1 MTKRKVLA
9 VVSACAL
16 LLTMFVS
23 LIPVYA
29 GKPDDTT
36 GWTLGEGSTISGNAD
51 YGWSLNQAGCNQD
64 RQAKFQNK
72 YETDISLR
80 DLQMQF
86 VANYAAAGLWT
97 INLSDKDMNPLP
109 GVNDLG
115 ETGLCLILEKRN
127 DSVLA
132 VQRWSNG
139 APGAAGG
146 VYLYANDIS
155 FDFTIP
161 HTLHFVERDGKWYVA
176 LDNTVFEADG
186 MDVTSILAAMDGKRV
201 IMESLSDPSV
211 NFPYINFADAK
222 KTADWNYT
230 SQVAVAGSEER
241 GFTMI
246 GKEGGDGYAVYGKPV
261 SLLNN
266 EFQVRL
272 DFDSNWAYFGFDLT
286 NDGQTHSKL
295 NADID
300 MQFYYKDGRMDIGL
314 FSGGGYVTDKLYSKE
329 NFDFDAVHVFGFV
342 EEDGKYYLTVDG
354 EKASYNE
361 VLSNHVA
368 EMKDSAVYWRVGAGN
383 GSTVQYF
390 TDIKVLGW
398 NVGEGSALAGGNAA
412 GWQLQQS
419 ADTGKPSSYQ
429 TGYSLKDLQIKFT
442 ASYNDNVWINLNIGT
457 AQINALPNKST
468 LDAAKGMSFI
478 LEKKGDDG
486 SYLRFQR
493 WSSESA
499 GGPYLAT
506 TDIKPLD
513 FSQEHIFH
521 FAEKDGRYYPAIDD
535 TLLDTD
541 VTEIIQLY
549 ENDPALQ
556 PMVTLLS
563 CDAVSFSALKFAEVP
578 HTVIGGWNVNDATV
592 TGDAA
597 NGYTVTGGAGAKASY
612 RMPID
617 LSAQSVRMR
626 FTHEAG
632 KWQGISFNAVDD
644 TPTGVESPTADK
656 LTLILGR
663 DGDELRASV
672 FLASGEG
679 CVVRIPDFAWDEEHA
694 IGFTKV
700 RDNWYLNIDG
710 VVYTAPAEDSKGITA
725 AVNTA
730 LNNMAAK
737 NTYVTVMSEGQ
748 TPLNVSGFR
757 FVETTVNEDP
767 SSDWKLNGSATI
779 EGDATNGFTLV
790 GDRGVEAKYQKA
802 INLSTQSV
810 RLKFNHTAAWQAVNF
825 TTTSDPTG
833 LLDAS
838 ADNLTMLLS
847 FNGETTLRV
856 SVWLGGNEAES
867 AIAYIDN
874 FDRNAEHT
882 IGFTK
887 RENNWYLNFDG
898 VVYTAPAEESKGI
911 TARLTQALNNMS
923 ANTAYAGLHSAGGEQ
938 GTEINVSGFRFVDTT
953 VSQVGDWRLSGTVTI
968 QDNGENG
975 FNLAGG
981 GGAQTKYQK
990 PINLSAQSVKLQL
1003 NHTGEWQGI
1012 NFTTSR
1018 ETNGVTNPSE
1028 NALTLILGRE
1038 GNELRA
1044 SIWIGDVAGG
1054 QSQGEGCVVR
1064 IPDFAWNAEHA
1075 FGFSKVEDSWYL
1087 NIDGRVYTEP
1097 LEGSKGITS
1106 YVTAALENMVTVPT
1120 YAGVISAGGVDLAI
1134 TGYRYVTTETPEVQT
1149 DWRLSGTVTA
1159 EGDATNG
1166 YDVAGNGQATYKT
1179 PLKLGEQSVTM
1190 TFDPGVGN
1198 WLALSFGPDDGFGG
1212 LADLTENQFALVI
1225 THGNGT
1231 EIPDTSLRVSLWNS
1245 EISKEEA
1252 IVIIDNFDF
1261 TAEHSFGFSKV
1272 DNNWYLN
1279 VDGKL
1284 YTTAEASVTEKL
1296 TKVLDNIAQQ
1306 NSFAG
1311 MQASSGTLAI
1321 SGFRFTATQHPSD
1334 DSDWKLSGEAKAE
1347 GDRENGYALSGNGY
1361 AAYKVPFDMATWS
1374 VKMQFVP
1381 TVGGWQS
1388 LTFSDI
1394 CTVDTNVLPG
1404 LATQGGEH
1412 NALTFILGR
1421 GTGNE
1426 GDAATTD
1433 LRLSLYMTYMENGEE
1448 KQAERAI
1455 AYISEFDWNAE
1466 HTFGFAKIG
1475 DSWYV
1480 VVDGK
1485 TYTSPQA
1492 DGADRLITNAITEVL
1507 NAMQG
1512 KDAYVRAFASDALS
1526 MPKFNLAET
1535 GLNEKE
1541 EGEWDLTTDMT
1552 AEKTGSGWTV
1562 SGIPGIAGWKEV
1574 FAVDKDIFRMQF
1586 KPEVGEWTYFSI
1598 GDTYSV
1604 SAEQFMNPGNANNM
1618 ICFILGRENETT
1630 LRLSM
1635 WNEKEYAMVY
1645 LSNFDFDKTHDFQFV
1660 QRRGNWYLSI
1670 DGRAILAPQG
1680 DGEEKIITSWIT
1692 EAVNNLKGKEAYVR
1706 VSASAGKETTMTG
1719 IQMIGEGHDN
1729 SSGSQTGVVFPIAAV
1744 AALGVSFLAVLV
1756 LRKKKQA

>member
-9 VVSACAL
+9 VVSACTL

-36 GWTLGEGSTISGNAD
+36 GWTLGEGSTITGNAD

-64 RQAKFQNK
+64 RQARFQNK
-72 YETDISLR
+72 YETDISLQ

-139 APGAAGG
+139 APGAVDG

-201 IMESLSDPSV
+201 IVESLSDPSV

-241 GFTMI
+241 GFTMV
-246 GKEGGDGYAVYGKPV
+246 GKEGYDGYAVYGQPV
-261 SLLNN
+261 SLLEN
-266 EFQVRL
+266 EFQVR
-272 DFDSNWAYFGFDLT
+272 FDYDSDWVYFGFDAASD
-286 NDGQTHSKL
+286 NTHSKL
-295 NADID
+295 EADID
-300 MQFYYKDGRMDIGL
+300 LQFYRDPNNTLRIGGQ
-314 FSGGGYVTDKLYSKE
+314 GGLSTEPGVFQKE
-329 NFDFDAVHVFGFV
+329 NFDFDAVHTIGFV

-354 EKASYNE
+354 EKREDLFDQA
-361 VLSNHVA
+361 LSDKVA
-368 EMKDSAVYWRVGAGN
+368 QYKDTPMYWRVGAGN
-383 GSTVQYF
+383 QSRVQYF
-390 TDIKVLGW
+390 TDIKVLSKIEGW
-398 NVGEGSALAGGNAA
+398 TIGTDGAVSALPDGGWTLTQGAGRDAA
-412 GWQLQQS
+412 SQNKYVTDIPLR
-419 ADTGKPSSYQ
+419 
-429 TGYSLKDLQIKFT
+429 DLQVQFI
-442 ASYNDNVWINLNIGT
+442 ANYADNKLWTINLSDRDLDPLPGEE
-457 AQINALPNKST
+457 ALGET
-468 LDAAKGMSFI
+468 GICLI
-478 LEKKGDDG
+478 LEKAGDN
-486 SYLRFQR
+486 SIHVQR
-493 WSSESA
+493 WAQSTT
-499 GGPYLAT
+499 GVYLYQLRDIPFDFGAT
-506 TDIKPLD
+506 HVL
-513 FSQEHIFH
+513 H
-521 FAEKDGRYYPAIDD
+521 FVEQDGKWYIAIDD
-535 TLLDTD
+535 VVLEEEVIRYDGN
-541 VTEIIQLY
+541 
-549 ENDPALQ
+549 NDPYNAMETFVEGSQ
-556 PMVTLLS
+556 
-563 CDAVSFSALKFAEVP
+563 DVSSILTAMDGK
-578 HTVIGGWNVNDATV
+578 TVIFES
-592 TGDAA
+592 AA
-597 NGYTVTGGAGAKASY
+597 DCVINFPYINFTEAEESYDPAS
-612 RMPID
+612 
-617 LSAQSVRMR
+617 
-626 FTHEAG
+626 E
-632 KWQGISFNAVDD
+632 
-644 TPTGVESPTADK
+644 
-656 LTLILGR
+656 
-663 DGDELRASV
+663 
-672 FLASGEG
+672 
-679 CVVRIPDFAWDEEHA
+679 
-694 IGFTKV
+694 
-700 RDNWYLNIDG
+700 
-710 VVYTAPAEDSKGITA
+710 
-725 AVNTA
+725 
-730 LNNMAAK
+730 
-737 NTYVTVMSEGQ
+737 
-748 TPLNVSGFR
+748 
-757 FVETTVNEDP
+757 
-767 SSDWKLNGSATI
+767 WKLNGSATI

-790 GDRGVEAKYQKA
+790 GDRGVEAKYQEA
-802 INLSTQSV
+802 IDLSTQSV
-810 RLKFNHTAAWQAVNF
+810 RLKFNHTTARQAVNF
-825 TTTSDPTG
+825 TTTSNPTG
-833 LLDAS
+833 LVDAS
-838 ADNLTMLLS
+838 SDNLTMLFS

-856 SVWLGGNEAES
+856 SVWLGGEEAES

-882 IGFTK
+882 VGFTK

-898 VVYTAPAEESKGI
+898 VVYTSPAEESKGI
-911 TARLTQALNNMS
+911 TARLTQALDNMTV
-923 ANTAYAGLHSAGGEQ
+923 NTAYAGLHSYGGEQ
-938 GTEINVSGFRFVDTT
+938 GTEINVSGFRFVNTT
-953 VSQVGDWRLSGTVTI
+953 VSQVGDWRLNGTVTI
-968 QDNGENG
+968 EDNGENG
-975 FNLAGG
+975 FNLAGSG
-981 GGAQTKYQK
+981 GVQAKYQK
-990 PINLSAQSVKLQL
+990 PIDLSTQSVKLQL
-1003 NHTGEWQGI
+1003 NHTSEWQGI

-1018 ETNGVTNPSE
+1018 EPNGVTKPSAD
-1028 NALTLILGRE
+1028 ALTLILGRE
-1038 GNELRA
+1038 GDELRA

-1054 QSQGEGCVVR
+1054 ESQGEGCVVR
-1064 IPDFAWNAEHA
+1064 IPDFAWNEEHT

-1097 LEGSKGITS
+1097 LEGSKGITG

-1120 YAGVISAGGVDLAI
+1120 YAGVISEANTDLAI
-1134 TGYRYVTTETPEVQT
+1134 TGYRYVSTETPDVQT
-1149 DWRLSGTVTA
+1149 DWRLSGEATA

-1166 YDVAGNGQATYKT
+1166 YDVAGDGQATYKT

-1198 WLALSFGPDDGFGG
+1198 WLALSFSPNDGLGG
-1212 LADLTENQFALVI
+1212 LVDLTENQFGLVI

-1245 EISKEEA
+1245 EITKEEA
-1252 IVIIDNFDF
+1252 IVVIDNYDF

-1272 DNNWYLN
+1272 DDSWYLN
-1279 VDGKL
+1279 VDGRL

-1296 TKVLDNIAQQ
+1296 TNVLNNIAEE
-1306 NSFAG
+1306 NSYAG
-1311 MQASSGTLAI
+1311 LQASTGTLDI
-1321 SGFRFTATQHPSD
+1321 SGFRFTATQHPDD
-1334 DSDWKLSGEAKAE
+1334 DSDWRLSGEATAE
-1347 GDRENGYALSGNGY
+1347 GDRENGYTLAGKGY
-1361 AAYKVPFDMATWS
+1361 AAYKIPFDMAAWS

-1381 TVGGWQS
+1381 TIGGWQS

-1394 CTVDTNVLPG
+1394 CTVDTNILPG

-1433 LRLSLYMTYMENGEE
+1433 LRLSLYMKYTENGEE
-1448 KQAERAI
+1448 REAERAI
-1455 AYISEFDWNAE
+1455 AYISNFDWEAE

-1512 KDAYVRAFASDALS
+1512 KDAYVRAFASDALN
-1526 MPKFNLAET
+1526 MPKFNLVET
-1535 GLNEKE
+1535 GRNEQE
-1541 EGEWDLTTDMT
+1541 EGEWELSTDMT
-1552 AEKTGSGWTV
+1552 AEETANGWTV

-1574 FAVDKDIFRMQF
+1574 FAVDQDVFRIQF
-1586 KPEVGEWTYFSI
+1586 KPEVGNWAYFSV

-1604 SAEQFMNPGNANNM
+1604 SAEQFMGPDNANNM

-1635 WNEKEYAMVY
+1635 WNGTAESAMVY
-1645 LSNFDFDKTHDFQFV
+1645 ISNFDFDKTHDFQFV

-1670 DGRAILAPQG
+1670 DGRTILSPQG
-1680 DGEEKIITSWIT
+1680 DGDDKIITSWIT
-1692 EAVNNLKGKEAYVR
+1692 EAVNNLKGNEAYIR
-1706 VSASAGKETTMTG
+1706 VSACAGVPITLTN

-1756 LRKKKQA
+1756 LRKKKA